1 MKGDRWL
8 SLVVGSFMIVALG
21 AFAVVILSLSA
32 ERGIWVPRYH
42 LVAHF
47 ENVQGLISGAPVW
60 LAGKQ
65 VGTTESVSFG
75 ESGAGRPPVRV
86 VLQVDEVV
94 RERIRSDS
102 MATIG
107 TIGLLG
113 DRYVEISMGT
123 REGTVLEDGAELR
136 ALQPLS
142 LDDVVRKG
150 VTALDGITTLA
161 SNVNGVVEA
170 FSQEMGAQK
179 VASAVGAA
187 SEMIEEVRRGEG
199 LLHSVIYDRYEGGG
213 VESIER
219 SLATLENI
227 LVEIR
232 EGQGLLHALIYESPT
247 DQSAVMQMAQASARL
262 NSILSKVDQGE
273 GSLGLMLNDPT
284 LYEDLKQLV
293 GGAQRSLVLRTLIG
307 MAVDE

>member
-1 MKGDRWL
+1 MKSDRWL

-32 ERGIWVPRYH
+32 ERGIWAPRYH

-75 ESGAGRPPVRV
+75 DLASDRPPVRV
-86 VLQVDEVV
+86 VLQVDEEVQ
-94 RERIRSDS
+94 ERIRADS
-102 MATIG
+102 VATIG

-123 REGTVLEDGAELR
+123 TAAEVLEDGDELR

-150 VTALDGITTLA
+150 TTALDGFATLTA
-161 SNVNGVVEA
+161 NVNGVVET
-170 FSQEMGAQK
+170 FSREMGAEK
-179 VASAVGAA
+179 VANAVGAA
-187 SEMIEEVRRGEG
+187 SEMIQEVRQGEG
-199 LLHSVIYDRYEGGG
+199 LLHSLVYDRYEGGG
-213 VESIER
+213 VENIER
-219 SLATLENI
+219 SLASLEHI
-227 LVEIR
+227 LTEIR
-232 EGQGLLHALIYESPT
+232 EGQGLLHSLIYEPPS
-247 DQSAVMQMAQASARL
+247 DESGVSQVIQAAARL
-262 NSILSKVDQGE
+262 NSILAKIDQGE
-273 GSLGLMLNDPT
+273 GTLGLMLNDPT
-284 LYEDLKQLV
+284 LYEDLKQLL
-293 GGAQRSLVLRTLIG
+293 GGAQRSFVVRTLIG
-307 MAVDE
+307 MAVDD